1 MHTAAFSKCP
11 GFIARVASGLLCL
24 TGLALMLGWMRN
36 ITAMKSVLAALSSM
50 APILQEHLVGIPT
63 VYRLRI
69 GPSTFACAE
78 ARGAILN
85 RVVDSSLFSR
95 LCNQITL

>member
-1 MHTAAFSKCP
+1 MLVILP
-11 GFIARVASGLLCL
+11 GIGHRLRDLPASFLRSASQG
-24 TGLALMLGWMRN
+24 GPDHG
-36 ITAMKSVLAALSSM
+36 
-50 APILQEHLVGIPT
+50 ILQEHLVGIPT

-69 GPSTFACAE
+69 GPSTFACAD